1 MECLGSLCLT
11 PIAPGRPKMLD
22 LSSDESGGTEF
33 SLILFSFSKECLTG
47 NHHRSKLVGVHCIKW
62 FQYSGVLWLRG
73 EQWTAGHCQST
84 AREQW
89 AEAPN
94 MGETR
99 GPRHAPCPEGPGHN
113 QWQPFPAPPRPGHL
127 EFMQQFPCSLPFN
140 SGDLGQ
146 VSNTTTVR
154 WRLSWTT

>member
-1 MECLGSLCLT
+1 
-11 PIAPGRPKMLD
+11 
-22 LSSDESGGTEF
+22 
-33 SLILFSFSKECLTG
+33 
-47 NHHRSKLVGVHCIKW
+47 VHCIKW
-62 FQYSGVLWLRG
+62 FQYSGGLWLWG
-73 EQWTAGHCQST
+73 EQRTVGHCQST

-113 QWQPFPAPPRPGHL
+113 QCQLFPAPPRPGHL

-146 VSNTTTVR
+146 VTIPQLFDGDSVGRHKHSANAVGPFPLHVFHGPYWKGNAT
-154 WRLSWTT
+154 L